1 MKRIDFVLFLIILML
16 LTASWDTF
24 MQVTIGGFNFRF
36 TQIACMILIPITFV
50 QICSQSKQ
58 THPLGFWPLLT
69 WVLFMIIFIPNTTF
83 ILRSVLYVVWLIFS
97 VVSIYIF
104 VQLIQ
109 TPKRLEQV
117 IRWYIYSFTFI
128 AFFGIIQFLAALFGK
143 NILVQQWFIE
153 GRLARINGFN
163 YEPSFFA
170 MYLVQGFIFIAYLR
184 KKKSQILSYTQ
195 SNICYFFIITSL
207 ILSTSRSG
215 WVILILWFTRPIF
228 IFFLYFFQGRLY
240 PSYLKKALMTLS
252 LVVANVLILFLIADL
267 FSLEVLF
274 SGIGFLGTS
283 NHSTSIRWANFEEL
297 ATIFMRSPLIGY
309 SLGGLVSAVGAL
321 KGVIVTTNDQAK
333 AFENSGLAL
342 EVLAASGVVGFIPF
356 LAYTYTIF
364 VKPWNIAKK
373 MAPSETRNI
382 LIGLV
387 VSLFFSLIIIQ
398 GGQNILRISIW
409 YHIALISAA
418 YAVSKKIFQH
428 EEYPERQNDLA

>member
-1 MKRIDFVLFLIILML
+1 
-16 LTASWDTF
+16 
-24 MQVTIGGFNFRF
+24 
-36 TQIACMILIPITFV
+36 
-50 QICSQSKQ
+50 
-58 THPLGFWPLLT
+58 
-69 WVLFMIIFIPNTTF
+69 
-83 ILRSVLYVVWLIFS
+83 
-97 VVSIYIF
+97 
-104 VQLIQ
+104 
-109 TPKRLEQV
+109 
-117 IRWYIYSFTFI
+117 
-128 AFFGIIQFLAALFGK
+128 
-143 NILVQQWFIE
+143 
-153 GRLARINGFN
+153 
-163 YEPSFFA
+163 

-215 WVILILWFTRPIF
+215 WVILILWFMRPIF

-267 FSLEVLF
+267 FSLQVLF
-274 SGIGFLGTS
+274 SGVGLFGTS
-283 NHSTSIRWANFEEL
+283 SHSASIRWANFEEL

-342 EVLAASGVVGFIPF
+342 EILAASGVVGFIPF

-428 EEYPERQNDLA
+428 EEYLERQNDLA